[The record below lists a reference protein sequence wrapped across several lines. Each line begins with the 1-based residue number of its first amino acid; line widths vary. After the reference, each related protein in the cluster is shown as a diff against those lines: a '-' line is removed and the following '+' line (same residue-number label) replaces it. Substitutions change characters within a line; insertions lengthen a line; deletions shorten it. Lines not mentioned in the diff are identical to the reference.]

1 MYPSIRDRGAPTVTA
16 PVAAAGLR
24 NRGAVPRN
32 VVVLGLTSFF
42 TDISSEALTAV
53 LPLYLVLELRMTP
66 LQFGLLDGLY
76 QGASAL
82 VRVAA
87 GLYADAGRRYKPVAF
102 LGYALSALCKLGLL
116 LVGSAFAAIA
126 ALLMIDRLGKGIRT
140 APRDALIAK
149 SSEPSRLGAAF
160 GLHRTLDTAGAA
172 LGPIVAF
179 AVLTAAPGAYD
190 AVFVVSFAVAGVG
203 LAVFGLFVEVPPER
217 PGAARPEATARARLG
232 AVLASRRFLAL
243 LVAGGLLGVATA
255 SDALIYLLL
264 QGRGGVPATLFPLLF
279 VGTATVYLLLALPAG
294 KLADKWGRHRVFL
307 AGQGLVLGIYGL
319 LLSAEIPAAG
329 IVACVALLGAYYA
342 ATDGVLAA
350 LAASV
355 LPDDQL
361 TTGLAIIGTTT
372 ALSRL
377 LASFLF
383 GVLWSWRGP
392 AEAVAVF
399 GLGLLGAA
407 VLAAVLLRVARPW
420 TPAAA
425 E

>member
-1 MYPSIRDRGAPTVTA
+1 MPDVIGPVVAASLRYRGAA
-16 PVAAAGLR
+16 
-24 NRGAVPRN
+24 PRN

-82 VRVAA
+82 VRVAG
-87 GLYADAGRRYKPVAF
+87 GLVADAGRGYKPVAF
-102 LGYALSALCKLGLL
+102 VGYALSAICKLGLL
-116 LVGSAFAAIA
+116 LVGSVWAAIA

-140 APRDALIAK
+140 APRDALIAQ

-160 GLHRTLDTAGAA
+160 GLHRTMDTAGAA

-179 AVLTAAPGAYD
+179 AVLAAAPGAYD
-190 AVFVVSFAVAGVG
+190 AVFVVSLAVALVG
-203 LAVFGLFVEVPPER
+203 LAVFGLFVENRRDRPER
-217 PGAARPEATARARLG
+217 AGSGASARARLA
-232 AVLASRRFLAL
+232 AVLASRRFLTL
-243 LVAGGLLGVATA
+243 VVAGGLLGLVTA

-264 QGRGGVPATLFPLLF
+264 QGRGAVPPTLFPLLF
-279 VGTATVYLLLALPAG
+279 VGTATVYLILALPAG
-294 KLADKWGRHRVFL
+294 RLADRWGRHRVFL
-307 AGQGLVLGIYGL
+307 AGQGLVLCLYGL
-319 LLSAEIPAAG
+319 LIAADLSAAG

-355 LPDDQL
+355 LPEDHL
-361 TTGLAIIGTTT
+361 TTGLAIVGTTT

-377 LASFLF
+377 LASSLF
-383 GVLWSWRGP
+383 GALWSWRGP
-392 AEAVAVF
+392 TEALVVF
-399 GLGLLGAA
+399 GLGLLCTA

-420 TPAAA
+420 TPATAA
-425 E
+425 